1 VSPPIRIAV
10 AGTGYGTRAL
20 SVYGDL
26 QEFEPVGVWS
36 RREEPAREAAQDAGL
51 ELATTD
57 LDELLDADGLEAVH
71 VAAPVF
77 MHSDVVHAALA
88 RGLHVLCE
96 KPVALDLA
104 EAQAVAAAVAQ
115 AGVVCA
121 VNLTRRYQD
130 TRRRLLELTGQVVGR
145 PRLVQVS
152 LVHTDHA
159 TSDARPFTWV
169 QDAELGGGRLQ
180 GYGIHDLDLLLL
192 AFGEVDSVAA
202 ALDVQVTERRD
213 GERSRQV
220 TAEDTYALVLRMR
233 EGGLATVTMTATAR
247 HGRGDL
253 VELHGERGTVRL
265 DAERRLWYGGEGDE
279 LHCEGPLEADSTQ
292 AFAHLAR
299 NFHGAVREGRSPEP
313 SLDEGLRLQ
322 ALMDAIHR
330 AETERRWV
338 EVEDWR
344 PTARR

>member
-20 SVYGDL
+20 SVYADL
-26 QEFEPVGVWS
+26 PEFEPVGVWS
-36 RREEPAREAAQDAGL
+36 RREEPAREAAQDAGA

-71 VAAPVF
+71 VAVPVF
-77 MHSDVVHAALA
+77 MHGDVVHAALA

-96 KPVALDLA
+96 KPVARDLA
-104 EAQAVAAAVAQ
+104 ESRAIAAAVKE

-121 VNLTRRYQD
+121 VNLSRRYHE
-130 TRRRLLELTGQVVGR
+130 TRRRLLEVVGEVVGR
-145 PRLVQVS
+145 PRLAQIS

-159 TSDARPFTWV
+159 SPDARPFTWV

-192 AFGEVDSVAA
+192 ALGEVESVAA
-202 ALDVQVTERRD
+202 SLEVQVTERSD
-213 GERSRQV
+213 GERSRRV
-220 TAEDTYALVLRMR
+220 TAEDTYALLLRMH

-253 VELHGERGTVRL
+253 VEVHGERGTVRL
-265 DAERRLWYGGEGDE
+265 DAERRLWHGEAGDE
-279 LHCEGPLEADSTQ
+279 LRCEGPLEADSKQ

-299 NFHGAVREGRSPEP
+299 SFHGAVREGRSPEP

-322 ALMDAIHR
+322 ALMDAIRR
-330 AETERRWV
+330 AEAERRWV

-344 PTARR
+344 PAGR

>member
-1 VSPPIRIAV
+1 MSPPIRIAV

-20 SVYGDL
+20 PVYTDL
-26 QEFEPVGVWS
+26 SEFEPVGVWS
-36 RREEPAREAAQDAGL
+36 RREEPAREAAHDAGI

-77 MHSDVVHAALA
+77 MHGDVVHAALE

-96 KPVALDLA
+96 KPVAGDLA
-104 EAQAVAAAVAQ
+104 EARALAAAVEE
-115 AGVVCA
+115 AGVVCV
-121 VNLTRRYQD
+121 VNFTRRYHD
-130 TRRRLLELTGQVVGR
+130 TRRRLLELVPEVVGR
-145 PRLVQVS
+145 PRLAQVS

-159 TSDARPFTWV
+159 TPDARPFTWV

-192 AFGEVDSVAA
+192 AFGEVASVAA
-202 ALDVQVTERRD
+202 ALEVQVTERSD
-213 GERSRQV
+213 GERSRRV
-220 TAEDTYALVLRMR
+220 TAEDTYALMLRMR

-253 VELHGERGTVRL
+253 VELHGDRGTARL
-265 DAERRLWYGGEGDE
+265 DAERRLWYGTEGDE
-279 LHCEGPLEADSTQ
+279 LRCEGPLDADSKQ
-292 AFAHLAR
+292 AFAHVAR
-299 NFHGAVREGRSPEP
+299 SFHGAVREKRPPEP
-313 SLDEGLRLQ
+313 SLDDGLRVQ
-322 ALMDAIHR
+322 ALMDAVRR
-330 AETERRWV
+330 AEAERRWV

-344 PTARR
+344 SGGR